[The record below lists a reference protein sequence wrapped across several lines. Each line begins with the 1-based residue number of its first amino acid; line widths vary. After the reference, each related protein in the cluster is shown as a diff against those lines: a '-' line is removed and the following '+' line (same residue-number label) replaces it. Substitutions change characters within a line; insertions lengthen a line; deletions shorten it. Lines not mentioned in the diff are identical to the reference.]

1 MFTAVMPY
9 ARHTDL
15 IVKASTLKAL
25 RVKVQSAIHNAR
37 AVCDAVKDVLLSG
50 YAHYVPVHVYDG
62 EGKKVDEWRCQFVRR
77 CLRPFVIIGN
87 VCDFIRGLVWRG
99 LHDASDPEQTAL
111 EALEAQ
117 KATSCT
123 RNTLSIQA
131 LTILICQL
139 ASAPTSSPLASTILQ
154 QSAVFSSASTTK
166 TGKGATGVKRR
177 RGLIST
183 RSAPVTA
190 ASIGCR
196 LRGLLFATPCARLCA
211 IR

>member
-25 RVKVQSAIHNAR
+25 RVKIQSAIHNAR

-50 YAHYVPVHVYDG
+50 YAHYVPVRVYDG

-87 VCDFIRGLVWRG
+87 VFEFIRGLVWRG
-99 LHDASDPEQTAL
+99 LHDASDPEQT
-111 EALEAQ
+111 ALEAQ

-139 ASAPTSSPLASTILQ
+139 ASAPTSSPSASTILQ
-154 QSAVFSSASTTK
+154 QSAVFSSASSTK
-166 TGKGATGVKRR
+166 TGKGATGVRWR

-183 RSAPVTA
+183 RFAPVKA
-190 ASIGCR
+190 ALIGFR
-196 LRGLLFATPCARLCA
+196 LRGLLSATPCARLCA